1 MQLGD
6 KNFQSTIGWLCNMWT
21 AMGSQLGP
29 AVDSQPPN
37 SLGLCQAAREFAEE
51 LQGFLGSLAAVVGSL
66 FIKYQPRNIPR
77 SLHEWNPN

>member
-6 KNFQSTIGWLCNMWT
+6 KNFQRTIGWLCNMWT
-21 AMGSQLGP
+21 AIGTQLRP

-37 SLGLCQAAREFAEE
+37 SLGLCQAAWQFTEE
-51 LQGFLGSLAAVVGSL
+51 LQGVLGSTAAVMGSL
-66 FIKYQPRNIPR
+66 LTKYQQRNIPG